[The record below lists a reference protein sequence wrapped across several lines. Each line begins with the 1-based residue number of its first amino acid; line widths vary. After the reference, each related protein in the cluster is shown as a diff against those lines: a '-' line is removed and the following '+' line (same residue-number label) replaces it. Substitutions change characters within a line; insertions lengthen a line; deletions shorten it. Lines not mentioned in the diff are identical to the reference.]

1 MSKKKTKKTTIK
13 NRPRSGVG
21 IKNWWQNGLGERK
34 PIIKFWLA
42 FAGIML
48 LFYILAIQPFFVKNI
63 QEPVGVVFAHISS
76 GLLGLLGQGTIAN
89 GMAITSEDYSLF
101 IQKGCD
107 AIAPIML
114 VVTGI
119 LLFPSNQKKKW
130 IGIGIGI
137 LSLFALNLIR
147 IVTLYFV
154 GVHAP
159 TYFEFM
165 HIEFWQVVFIGLAI
179 LYFFYWLNW
188 ATKAEAVI
196 SKLARN

>member
-1 MSKKKTKKTTIK
+1 MSKKKKKT
-13 NRPRSGVG
+13 SGA
-21 IKNWWQNGLGERK
+21 KPWWRKMQGLQK
-34 PIIKFWLA
+34 PILQFWLA

-48 LFYILAIQPFFVKNI
+48 LFYLLAVQPFYVSNI
-63 QEPVGVVFAHISS
+63 QIPVGIFFAHVGS
-76 GLLGLLGQGTIAN
+76 GLLSILGQGTTAS
-89 GMAITSEDYSLF
+89 GMAINSDAYSLL

-119 LLFPSNQKKKW
+119 LLFPADRKKKW
-130 IGIGIGI
+130 LGIGIGI

-147 IVTLYFV
+147 IITLYFV
-154 GVHAP
+154 GKHAP
-159 TYFEFM
+159 EYFEFM

-188 ATKAEAVI
+188 VTKPTPHAPV
-196 SKLARN
+196 S